1 MDTKDVVS
9 TATSPQGAEIGNQIR
24 ELTLRQ
30 QRLDRQLSTAL
41 GTDLAGLD
49 TLGYLMATGPATP
62 TDLARH
68 LGIST
73 AATTLVLQRLETA
86 GHITRERH
94 ASDGRKL
101 LVKPVEASAAQAAQQ
116 VAPLIDAVEQ
126 LTSTLDTEQRRT
138 VTAFLDQVIACYD
151 VTLQRLRS
159 R

>member
-1 MDTKDVVS
+1 MDVTS
-9 TATSPQGAEIGNQIR
+9 TDESIQSVDIADQVH

-30 QRLDRQLSTAL
+30 QRLEKQLSHIL

-49 TLGYLMATGPATP
+49 VLSRLMATGPATP

-94 ASDGRKL
+94 ATDGRKL
-101 LVKPVEASAAQAAQQ
+101 LVKPVEASAARAHQQ
-116 VAPLIDAVEQ
+116 VAPLVDAVEQ
-126 LTSTLDTEQRRT
+126 LASTLSAEQRRT
-138 VTAFLDQVIACYD
+138 ITEFLGQVITAYD
-151 VTLQRLRS
+151 LTLQRLAS
-159 R
+159 Q